1 MAAYDEI
8 EEALGCMECR
18 DALELHLEYCEPG
31 ECGVVEAFRRTR
43 ARVEAGEH
51 RDFGSPA
58 RMAMA
63 AMVTA
68 ECWMHEFHDHDVHRK
83 DPVQLNVVESAQ
95 TPPAGVLGNDLV
107 QRLARERLVR
117 LKESR
122 SPSAGAQSS
131 AVSLRWWVAQ
141 GPAGLLGVHAELTA
155 LEALRRGEHLVSLD
169 PVGDA
174 SQWSVSR
181 GDGVDEQQAARA
193 LLWAASGWL
202 EPDDLL
208 DLVAVAARRMGWS
221 HLPARD
227 LFAELLLPPTDG
239 DSGP

>member
-1 MAAYDEI
+1 MATYDEI
-8 EEALGCMECR
+8 EGALGCMECR

-31 ECGVVEAFRRTR
+31 ECGVVDAFRRTR
-43 ARVEAGEH
+43 DRVEAGEH
-51 RDFGSPA
+51 RDASSPA

-83 DPVQLNVVESAQ
+83 DPVELNVVESDQ
-95 TPPAGVLGNDLV
+95 TPVVGVSGHDLV

-117 LKESR
+117 LKESCR
-122 SPSAGAQSS
+122 PSVDAQSS

-155 LEALRRGEHLVSLD
+155 LEVLRRGEHLASLD
-169 PVGDA
+169 PMGDA
-174 SQWSVSR
+174 SGWSVLR
-181 GDGVDEQQAARA
+181 GDGVDEQQAARV

-202 EPDDLL
+202 ESDDLL

-227 LFAELLLPPTDG
+227 LFAELLAPPTGG

>member
-51 RDFGSPA
+51 RDASSPA

-68 ECWMHEFHDHDVHRK
+68 ECWMHEFHDHDAHRSDLVK
-83 DPVQLNVVESAQ
+83 LRAAESDQ
-95 TPPAGVLGNDLV
+95 TPVEGVLDRDLV

-117 LKESR
+117 LRQSR
-122 SPSAGAQSS
+122 RPSADAQRCATSP
-131 AVSLRWWVAQ
+131 RWWAAQ

-155 LEALRRGEHLVSLD
+155 LEALRRAEHLASLD
-169 PVGDA
+169 PADDA
-174 SQWSVSR
+174 SQWSLLR
-181 GDGVDEQQAARA
+181 GDGVDEQQAARV
-193 LLWAASGWL
+193 LLWVASGWL
-202 EPDDLL
+202 DTDDLL
-208 DLVAVAARRMGWS
+208 ELVAVAARRMGWS

-227 LFAELLLPPTDG
+227 LFAELLAAPTEG

>member
-51 RDFGSPA
+51 RDASSPA

-68 ECWMHEFHDHDVHRK
+68 ECWMHEFHDHDAHRSDLVK
-83 DPVQLNVVESAQ
+83 LGVAESGQ
-95 TPPAGVLGNDLV
+95 TPAVGVLDCDMV

-117 LKESR
+117 LKQSR
-122 SPSAGAQSS
+122 RPSADAQRC
-131 AVSLRWWVAQ
+131 AVSPRWWVTQ

-155 LEALRRGEHLVSLD
+155 LEAA
-169 PVGDA
+169 VGD
-174 SQWSVSR
+174 R
-181 GDGVDEQQAARA
+181 HHRAR
-193 LLWAASGWL
+193 LLRCSGK
-202 EPDDLL
+202 
-208 DLVAVAARRMGWS
+208 ARRS
-221 HLPARD
+221 
-227 LFAELLLPPTDG
+227 
-239 DSGP
+239 SGYIAVCTTIQLGS